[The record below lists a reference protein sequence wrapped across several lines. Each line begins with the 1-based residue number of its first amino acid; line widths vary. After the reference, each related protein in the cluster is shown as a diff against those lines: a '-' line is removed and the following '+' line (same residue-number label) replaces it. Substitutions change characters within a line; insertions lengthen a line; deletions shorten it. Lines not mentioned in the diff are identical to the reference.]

1 MNKQER
7 IKELYFIEKYN
18 QQAISQEL
26 NVSYQYVS
34 KVLLSDVRYK
44 EEKEKRKLSNQKK
57 HTKKTIDYIKTKRKT
72 SVDVEYEKLRQM
84 HIQATQE
91 LSGRKTISNRA
102 YRDWNSSVYKYNDKT
117 KSYHLKKG
125 IIAGADVP
133 KKINWKNF

>member
-1 MNKQER
+1 MKKQEI
-7 IKELYFIEKYN
+7 IKELYFIKKYN
-18 QQAISQEL
+18 QQEIAEEL

-34 KVLLSDVRYK
+34 KVLLKDVRYK
-44 EEKEKRKLSNQKK
+44 EEKEKRKLLNKNK

-72 SVDVEYEKLRQM
+72 SIDIEYEKLKQA
-84 HIQATQE
+84 HIQASQE

-102 YRDWNSSVYKYNDKT
+102 YRDWNSSAYKYNDKT

-133 KKINWKNF
+133 KKISWKNF